1 LADLVVAMGE
11 GEAILA
17 ILIWLAIYVGIAGS
31 AAFIANRKGRNGVAW
46 FLICFFLIG
55 LIGLI
60 IVACLPSL
68 IPDEARTI
76 APATPPYD
84 VAKWNALVASDPE
97 IAASAHRLSRHGEQ
111 YVRELAATVLANG
124 KHNLA
129 VLTQRLV
136 DKARAEATALSDP
149 ARLDQIGRHV
159 TTIFRTPRGPV
170 AQLKDW
176 RVLAQVE
183 GAFMVFASAGDYRER
198 YHDNDMWPELTS
210 PEERRSFLAAAHA
223 PLEQLNAT
231 IPA

>member
-1 LADLVVAMGE
+1 MGD
-11 GEAILA
+11 GGAILA

-31 AAFIANRKGRNGVAW
+31 AAAIANRKGRNGVAW
-46 FLICFFLIG
+46 FLLCFFLLG

-68 IPDEARTI
+68 IPDEARTV
-76 APATPPYD
+76 APAAPPYD

-111 YVRELAATVLANG
+111 YVAELAVAVLANG

-129 VLTQRLV
+129 VLTQHLV
-136 DKARAEATALSDP
+136 DKARAEAIALSDP
-149 ARLDQIGRHV
+149 AGLDQIGRHV
-159 TTIFRTPRGPV
+159 MTIFRTPRGLV

-183 GAFMVFASAGDYRER
+183 GAYMVFSSAGDYRER
-198 YHDNDMWPELTS
+198 YRDNDMWPEVTS
-210 PEERRSFLAAAHA
+210 PEERRSFIAAART

-231 IPA
+231 MPA